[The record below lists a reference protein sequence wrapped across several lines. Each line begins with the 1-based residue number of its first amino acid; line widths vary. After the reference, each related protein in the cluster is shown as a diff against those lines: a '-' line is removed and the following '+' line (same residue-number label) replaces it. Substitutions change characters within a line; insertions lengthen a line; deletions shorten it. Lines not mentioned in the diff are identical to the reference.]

1 MDSVLRSVQL
11 FHSVDNHP
19 IIIKIIIIITIIIK
33 IIIIIITIIIIIII
47 IITIFYG
54 NKKALFNTHKKDP
67 CTVLHLNRIKTKF
80 VP

>member
-19 IIIKIIIIITIIIK
+19 IIIKIIIIITI
-33 IIIIIITIIIIIII
+33 TIIIIIII
-47 IITIFYG
+47 IITIFFMVT
-54 NKKALFNTHKKDP
+54 KKLYSILIKKDP